1 MAKCLCQTA
10 DRLDPKRMRRSYRG
24 RRRTAPS
31 SRVAIYMNYYN
42 EVRTHLSL
50 GPRMLRLTC
59 SSCRRSDSSEA
70 NSRWSPPRVR
80 PDLICGRDKVRCP
93 IAKAGSDQ
101 DASCPPCGPHHCR
114 KLSVAFRCK
123 ANTPCWLATLMA
135 VRNDASALTKW
146 PRGGRAKSSPC
157 RRWSS
162 AL

>member
-80 PDLICGRDKVRCP
+80 PDLICGRDRMNAEQTLAYTLGVTVRPIVGEKPECSTSPALGQLPP
-93 IAKAGSDQ
+93 IAHSAA
-101 DASCPPCGPHHCR
+101 DANSLLCF
-114 KLSVAFRCK
+114 A
-123 ANTPCWLATLMA
+123 
-135 VRNDASALTKW
+135 
-146 PRGGRAKSSPC
+146 SPC
-157 RRWSS
+157 CLRERLPLTWRSKT
-162 AL
+162 